1 MMMIQWYEP
10 STLTEWF
17 KRIFSILNLIVILV
31 TFTFV
36 FSEFRYNWCESL
48 LGAYLASTNH
58 SRPEKGT
65 IWETGDKASK
75 ASSHL
80 KQIIDQQQSTKQQAL
95 KATSFLELASSI
107 NPGEWINLDKEHFK
121 QLYIKLPD
129 YTADRLIPSAKL
141 LFLLNN
147 SNLDR
152 IFLEGQDDESLKIFF
167 LNSDNLVLE
176 KIELNKQ
183 MFETPETGT
192 QFILDSSLDDFEEFK
207 DRIYPADQFF
217 KAMTDLSFDK
227 INDLIEDPDILLE
240 KKGRII
246 RAGIWNSTEAGYIKI
261 GFEYRNKAQTNV
273 LLVNGRE
280 WVVWELVINLKG
292 SNI

>member
-1 MMMIQWYEP
+1 
-10 STLTEWF
+10 
-17 KRIFSILNLIVILV
+17 
-31 TFTFV
+31 
-36 FSEFRYNWCESL
+36 
-48 LGAYLASTNH
+48 
-58 SRPEKGT
+58 
-65 IWETGDKASK
+65 
-75 ASSHL
+75 
-80 KQIIDQQQSTKQQAL
+80 
-95 KATSFLELASSI
+95 
-107 NPGEWINLDKEHFK
+107 
-121 QLYIKLPD
+121 
-129 YTADRLIPSAKL
+129 
-141 LFLLNN
+141 
-147 SNLDR
+147 
-152 IFLEGQDDESLKIFF
+152 
-167 LNSDNLVLE
+167 
-176 KIELNKQ
+176 